1 MHANVEFAQKV
12 ALAYGAVCKPLCR
25 ELGLTQTA
33 FDILLFLANNPSYR
47 TARDIVEVRHIKAN
61 LVSVNVDKLVQEG
74 YLTRQ
79 PVAGDRRKTA
89 LACTPR
95 AQEVIRRGRQLQT
108 AFFDSLFRKR
118 KKNGEWKIVE
128 APDLGV
134 LAVDAHCH
142 LQYQKNP
149 GLALARAGLHGVGFM
164 CTVVDVYEDG
174 TTTYD
179 SLSKWNHEAALSMQ
193 RLFSRC

>member
-1 MHANVEFAQKV
+1 MGMTASEASTLEAAGAQAAGEPTATPGATEAVEPTEPVKATGE
-12 ALAYGAVCKPLCR
+12 ALADEPT
-25 ELGLTQTA
+25 E
-33 FDILLFLANNPSYR
+33 P
-47 TARDIVEVRHIKAN
+47 E
-61 LVSVNVDKLVQEG
+61 
-74 YLTRQ
+74 
-79 PVAGDRRKTA
+79 
-89 LACTPR
+89 
-95 AQEVIRRGRQLQT
+95 
-108 AFFDSLFRKR
+108 FFDSLFRKR

-128 APDLGV
+128 TPDLGV

-174 TTTYD
+174 ATTYD

>member
-1 MHANVEFAQKV
+1 MGMTAPETSTCEAAGAQAAVELTAMP
-12 ALAYGAVCKPLCR
+12 AAIEAVEPT
-25 ELGLTQTA
+25 EPTEPTE
-33 FDILLFLANNPSYR
+33 P
-47 TARDIVEVRHIKAN
+47 E
-61 LVSVNVDKLVQEG
+61 
-74 YLTRQ
+74 
-79 PVAGDRRKTA
+79 
-89 LACTPR
+89 
-95 AQEVIRRGRQLQT
+95 
-108 AFFDSLFRKR
+108 FFDSLFRKR

-128 APDLGV
+128 TPDLGV

>member
-1 MHANVEFAQKV
+1 MGMTAPEASTLE
-12 ALAYGAVCKPLCR
+12 AAGA
-25 ELGLTQTA
+25 QTA
-33 FDILLFLANNPSYR
+33 GEP
-47 TARDIVEVRHIKAN
+47 TAMPAATEPT
-61 LVSVNVDKLVQEG
+61 E
-74 YLTRQ
+74 
-79 PVAGDRRKTA
+79 P
-89 LACTPR
+89 
-95 AQEVIRRGRQLQT
+95 E
-108 AFFDSLFRKR
+108 FFDSLFRKR

-128 APDLGV
+128 TPDLGV

-174 TTTYD
+174 ATTYD

>member
-1 MHANVEFAQKV
+1 M
-12 ALAYGAVCKPLCR
+12 GM
-25 ELGLTQTA
+25 TA
-33 FDILLFLANNPSYR
+33 PE
-47 TARDIVEVRHIKAN
+47 T
-61 LVSVNVDKLVQEG
+61 
-74 YLTRQ
+74 LTREA
-79 PVAGDRRKTA
+79 AGARAAVEPTA
-89 LACTPR
+89 TP
-95 AQEVIRRGRQLQT
+95 AATEDVEPT
-108 AFFDSLFRKR
+108 ATTEPEFFDSLFRKR

-128 APDLGV
+128 TPDLGV

-164 CTVVDVYEDG
+164 CTVVDVCEDG

>member
-1 MHANVEFAQKV
+1 MGMTAPETSTREAAGAQAAVEPTAMNEPTE
-12 ALAYGAVCKPLCR
+12 AV
-25 ELGLTQTA
+25 EQTE
-33 FDILLFLANNPSYR
+33 P
-47 TARDIVEVRHIKAN
+47 E
-61 LVSVNVDKLVQEG
+61 
-74 YLTRQ
+74 
-79 PVAGDRRKTA
+79 
-89 LACTPR
+89 
-95 AQEVIRRGRQLQT
+95 
-108 AFFDSLFRKR
+108 FFDSLFRKR

-128 APDLGV
+128 TPDLGV

>member
-1 MHANVEFAQKV
+1 MGMTVSEASTLEAAGAQ
-12 ALAYGAVCKPLCR
+12 AAGEATGAVKATGEAP
-25 ELGLTQTA
+25 A
-33 FDILLFLANNPSYR
+33 
-47 TARDIVEVRHIKAN
+47 VEPT
-61 LVSVNVDKLVQEG
+61 E
-74 YLTRQ
+74 
-79 PVAGDRRKTA
+79 P
-89 LACTPR
+89 
-95 AQEVIRRGRQLQT
+95 E
-108 AFFDSLFRKR
+108 FFDSLFRKR
-118 KKNGEWKIVE
+118 KKSGEWKIVE
-128 APDLGV
+128 TPDLGV

-174 TTTYD
+174 STTYD

>member
-1 MHANVEFAQKV
+1 MGMTAPE
-12 ALAYGAVCKPLCR
+12 ALTLEAAGA
-25 ELGLTQTA
+25 QTA
-33 FDILLFLANNPSYR
+33 GEPTTMPAATEAVEP
-47 TARDIVEVRHIKAN
+47 TAA
-61 LVSVNVDKLVQEG
+61 
-74 YLTRQ
+74 
-79 PVAGDRRKTA
+79 TA
-89 LACTPR
+89 TTEPT
-95 AQEVIRRGRQLQT
+95 EPE
-108 AFFDSLFRKR
+108 FFDSLFRKR

-128 APDLGV
+128 TPDLGV

>member
-1 MHANVEFAQKV
+1 M
-12 ALAYGAVCKPLCR
+12 GM
-25 ELGLTQTA
+25 TA
-33 FDILLFLANNPSYR
+33 PE
-47 TARDIVEVRHIKAN
+47 T
-61 LVSVNVDKLVQEG
+61 
-74 YLTRQ
+74 LTREA
-79 PVAGDRRKTA
+79 AGARAAVEPTA
-89 LACTPR
+89 MPAATEDVEPT
-95 AQEVIRRGRQLQT
+95 EPE
-108 AFFDSLFRKR
+108 FFDSLFRKR

-128 APDLGV
+128 TPDLGV

-179 SLSKWNHEAALSMQ
+179 SLSKWDHEAALSMQ

>member
-1 MHANVEFAQKV
+1 MGMTASEASTLE
-12 ALAYGAVCKPLCR
+12 AAGA
-25 ELGLTQTA
+25 QTA
-33 FDILLFLANNPSYR
+33 GEL
-47 TARDIVEVRHIKAN
+47 TAMPAATEAVE
-61 LVSVNVDKLVQEG
+61 
-74 YLTRQ
+74 
-79 PVAGDRRKTA
+79 PTA
-89 LACTPR
+89 ATEPT
-95 AQEVIRRGRQLQT
+95 ESE
-108 AFFDSLFRKR
+108 FFDSLFRKR

-128 APDLGV
+128 TPDLGV

>member
-1 MHANVEFAQKV
+1 MGMTAPETSTREAAGAQAAVEPTAMDEPTE
-12 ALAYGAVCKPLCR
+12 AV
-25 ELGLTQTA
+25 EQTE
-33 FDILLFLANNPSYR
+33 P
-47 TARDIVEVRHIKAN
+47 E
-61 LVSVNVDKLVQEG
+61 
-74 YLTRQ
+74 
-79 PVAGDRRKTA
+79 
-89 LACTPR
+89 
-95 AQEVIRRGRQLQT
+95 
-108 AFFDSLFRKR
+108 FFDSLFRKR

-128 APDLGV
+128 TPDLGV

>member
-1 MHANVEFAQKV
+1 MGMTASEASTLEAAGTQAAGESTAMPAATEAVE
-12 ALAYGAVCKPLCR
+12 PT
-25 ELGLTQTA
+25 E
-33 FDILLFLANNPSYR
+33 P
-47 TARDIVEVRHIKAN
+47 E
-61 LVSVNVDKLVQEG
+61 
-74 YLTRQ
+74 
-79 PVAGDRRKTA
+79 
-89 LACTPR
+89 
-95 AQEVIRRGRQLQT
+95 
-108 AFFDSLFRKR
+108 FFDSLFRKR

-128 APDLGV
+128 TPDLGV

-164 CTVVDVYEDG
+164 CTVVDVFEDG

-179 SLSKWNHEAALSMQ
+179 NLSKWNHEAALSMQ

>member
-1 MHANVEFAQKV
+1 MGMTAPEASTLE
-12 ALAYGAVCKPLCR
+12 AAGA
-25 ELGLTQTA
+25 QTA
-33 FDILLFLANNPSYR
+33 GEP
-47 TARDIVEVRHIKAN
+47 TAMPAATEPT
-61 LVSVNVDKLVQEG
+61 E
-74 YLTRQ
+74 
-79 PVAGDRRKTA
+79 P
-89 LACTPR
+89 
-95 AQEVIRRGRQLQT
+95 E
-108 AFFDSLFRKR
+108 FFDSLFRKR

-128 APDLGV
+128 TPDLGV

-174 TTTYD
+174 STTYD

>member
-1 MHANVEFAQKV
+1 M
-12 ALAYGAVCKPLCR
+12 GM
-25 ELGLTQTA
+25 TA
-33 FDILLFLANNPSYR
+33 PE
-47 TARDIVEVRHIKAN
+47 T
-61 LVSVNVDKLVQEG
+61 
-74 YLTRQ
+74 LTREA
-79 PVAGDRRKTA
+79 AGAQVDVEPTA
-89 LACTPR
+89 TDEP
-95 AQEVIRRGRQLQT
+95 T
-108 AFFDSLFRKR
+108 ATTEPEFFDSLFRKR

-128 APDLGV
+128 TPDLGV
-134 LAVDAHCH
+134 LTVDAHCH

>member
-1 MHANVEFAQKV
+1 MGMTVPETSTREAAGAQAAVE
-12 ALAYGAVCKPLCR
+12 P
-25 ELGLTQTA
+25 TA
-33 FDILLFLANNPSYR
+33 MDEP
-47 TARDIVEVRHIKAN
+47 TEP
-61 LVSVNVDKLVQEG
+61 E
-74 YLTRQ
+74 
-79 PVAGDRRKTA
+79 
-89 LACTPR
+89 
-95 AQEVIRRGRQLQT
+95 
-108 AFFDSLFRKR
+108 FFDSLFRKR

-128 APDLGV
+128 TPDLGV

-142 LQYQKNP
+142 LQYQKKP

>member
-1 MHANVEFAQKV
+1 MGMTASEASTLE
-12 ALAYGAVCKPLCR
+12 AAGA
-25 ELGLTQTA
+25 QTA
-33 FDILLFLANNPSYR
+33 VEP
-47 TARDIVEVRHIKAN
+47 TATPGATEAVE
-61 LVSVNVDKLVQEG
+61 
-74 YLTRQ
+74 
-79 PVAGDRRKTA
+79 PTA
-89 LACTPR
+89 ATEP
-95 AQEVIRRGRQLQT
+95 E
-108 AFFDSLFRKR
+108 FFDSLFRKR

-128 APDLGV
+128 TPGLGV

>member
-1 MHANVEFAQKV
+1 MGMTASEASTLEAAGV
-12 ALAYGAVCKPLCR
+12 
-25 ELGLTQTA
+25 QTA
-33 FDILLFLANNPSYR
+33 VEP
-47 TARDIVEVRHIKAN
+47 TATPGATEAVE
-61 LVSVNVDKLVQEG
+61 
-74 YLTRQ
+74 
-79 PVAGDRRKTA
+79 PTA
-89 LACTPR
+89 ATEP
-95 AQEVIRRGRQLQT
+95 E
-108 AFFDSLFRKR
+108 FFDSLFRKR

-128 APDLGV
+128 TPDLGV

>member
-1 MHANVEFAQKV
+1 MGMTAPETSTREAAGAQAAVEPTAMP
-12 ALAYGAVCKPLCR
+12 AATEAV
-25 ELGLTQTA
+25 EQTE
-33 FDILLFLANNPSYR
+33 P
-47 TARDIVEVRHIKAN
+47 E
-61 LVSVNVDKLVQEG
+61 
-74 YLTRQ
+74 
-79 PVAGDRRKTA
+79 
-89 LACTPR
+89 
-95 AQEVIRRGRQLQT
+95 
-108 AFFDSLFRKR
+108 FFDSLFRKR

-128 APDLGV
+128 TPDLGV

>member
-1 MHANVEFAQKV
+1 MTAPETSTCEAAGAQAAVELTAMP
-12 ALAYGAVCKPLCR
+12 AAIEAVEPT
-25 ELGLTQTA
+25 EPTE
-33 FDILLFLANNPSYR
+33 P
-47 TARDIVEVRHIKAN
+47 E
-61 LVSVNVDKLVQEG
+61 
-74 YLTRQ
+74 
-79 PVAGDRRKTA
+79 
-89 LACTPR
+89 
-95 AQEVIRRGRQLQT
+95 
-108 AFFDSLFRKR
+108 FFDSLFRKR

-128 APDLGV
+128 TPDLGV

>member
-1 MHANVEFAQKV
+1 MGMTAPESSTLEA
-12 ALAYGAVCKPLCR
+12 AG
-25 ELGLTQTA
+25 TQTA
-33 FDILLFLANNPSYR
+33 GEP
-47 TARDIVEVRHIKAN
+47 TAMPAATEAVE
-61 LVSVNVDKLVQEG
+61 
-74 YLTRQ
+74 
-79 PVAGDRRKTA
+79 PTA
-89 LACTPR
+89 ATEPT
-95 AQEVIRRGRQLQT
+95 EPE
-108 AFFDSLFRKR
+108 FFDSLFRKR

-128 APDLGV
+128 TPDLGV

-174 TTTYD
+174 STTYD

>member
-1 MHANVEFAQKV
+1 MGMTAPETSTREAAGAQAAVEPTAMP
-12 ALAYGAVCKPLCR
+12 AATEAV
-25 ELGLTQTA
+25 EQTE
-33 FDILLFLANNPSYR
+33 P
-47 TARDIVEVRHIKAN
+47 E
-61 LVSVNVDKLVQEG
+61 
-74 YLTRQ
+74 
-79 PVAGDRRKTA
+79 
-89 LACTPR
+89 
-95 AQEVIRRGRQLQT
+95 
-108 AFFDSLFRKR
+108 FFDSLFRKR

-128 APDLGV
+128 TPDLGV

-164 CTVVDVYEDG
+164 CTVGDVYEDG

>member
-1 MHANVEFAQKV
+1 MGMTAPETSTREAAGAQAAVEPPTMPA
-12 ALAYGAVCKPLCR
+12 ATEPT
-25 ELGLTQTA
+25 EPTE
-33 FDILLFLANNPSYR
+33 P
-47 TARDIVEVRHIKAN
+47 E
-61 LVSVNVDKLVQEG
+61 
-74 YLTRQ
+74 
-79 PVAGDRRKTA
+79 
-89 LACTPR
+89 
-95 AQEVIRRGRQLQT
+95 
-108 AFFDSLFRKR
+108 FFDSLFRKR

-128 APDLGV
+128 TPDLGV

>member
-1 MHANVEFAQKV
+1 MGMTAPETSTREAAGAQAAVEPTATDEPTE
-12 ALAYGAVCKPLCR
+12 AV
-25 ELGLTQTA
+25 EQTE
-33 FDILLFLANNPSYR
+33 P
-47 TARDIVEVRHIKAN
+47 E
-61 LVSVNVDKLVQEG
+61 
-74 YLTRQ
+74 
-79 PVAGDRRKTA
+79 
-89 LACTPR
+89 
-95 AQEVIRRGRQLQT
+95 
-108 AFFDSLFRKR
+108 FFDSLFRKR

-128 APDLGV
+128 TPDLGV
-134 LAVDAHCH
+134 LTVDAHCH

>member
-1 MHANVEFAQKV
+1 MGMTAPETSTREAAGAQAAVEPIAMP
-12 ALAYGAVCKPLCR
+12 AATEAV
-25 ELGLTQTA
+25 EQTE
-33 FDILLFLANNPSYR
+33 P
-47 TARDIVEVRHIKAN
+47 E
-61 LVSVNVDKLVQEG
+61 
-74 YLTRQ
+74 
-79 PVAGDRRKTA
+79 
-89 LACTPR
+89 
-95 AQEVIRRGRQLQT
+95 
-108 AFFDSLFRKR
+108 FFDSLFRKR

-128 APDLGV
+128 TPDLGV

>member
-1 MHANVEFAQKV
+1 MGMTASEASTLE
-12 ALAYGAVCKPLCR
+12 AAGA
-25 ELGLTQTA
+25 QTA
-33 FDILLFLANNPSYR
+33 GEP
-47 TARDIVEVRHIKAN
+47 TAMPAATEAVE
-61 LVSVNVDKLVQEG
+61 
-74 YLTRQ
+74 
-79 PVAGDRRKTA
+79 PTA
-89 LACTPR
+89 ATEP
-95 AQEVIRRGRQLQT
+95 T
-108 AFFDSLFRKR
+108 ATDEPTAATEPTEPEFFDSLFRKR

-128 APDLGV
+128 TPDLGV

-174 TTTYD
+174 STTYD

>member
-1 MHANVEFAQKV
+1 MGMTAPETSTREAAGAQAAVEPTAM
-12 ALAYGAVCKPLCR
+12 GEPTEAV
-25 ELGLTQTA
+25 EQTE
-33 FDILLFLANNPSYR
+33 P
-47 TARDIVEVRHIKAN
+47 E
-61 LVSVNVDKLVQEG
+61 
-74 YLTRQ
+74 
-79 PVAGDRRKTA
+79 
-89 LACTPR
+89 
-95 AQEVIRRGRQLQT
+95 
-108 AFFDSLFRKR
+108 FFDSLFRKR

-128 APDLGV
+128 TPDLGV

-149 GLALARAGLHGVGFM
+149 GLALARAGLHGIGFM

>member
-1 MHANVEFAQKV
+1 MGMTAPETSTREAAGAQAAVE
-12 ALAYGAVCKPLCR
+12 P
-25 ELGLTQTA
+25 TA
-33 FDILLFLANNPSYR
+33 TDEPTEP
-47 TARDIVEVRHIKAN
+47 TATDEPT
-61 LVSVNVDKLVQEG
+61 EP
-74 YLTRQ
+74 TE
-79 PVAGDRRKTA
+79 PTA
-89 LACTPR
+89 TDEPT
-95 AQEVIRRGRQLQT
+95 EPT
-108 AFFDSLFRKR
+108 EPTEPEFFDSLFRKR

-128 APDLGV
+128 TPDLGV

-179 SLSKWNHEAALSMQ
+179 SLSKWNHDAALSMQ

>member
-1 MHANVEFAQKV
+1 MGMTAPETSTREAAGAQADVE
-12 ALAYGAVCKPLCR
+12 P
-25 ELGLTQTA
+25 TA
-33 FDILLFLANNPSYR
+33 TDEPTEPTEPEF
-47 TARDIVEVRHIKAN
+47 V
-61 LVSVNVDKLVQEG
+61 
-74 YLTRQ
+74 
-79 PVAGDRRKTA
+79 
-89 LACTPR
+89 
-95 AQEVIRRGRQLQT
+95 
-108 AFFDSLFRKR
+108 DSLFRKR
-118 KKNGEWKIVE
+118 KKHGEWKIVE

>member
-1 MHANVEFAQKV
+1 MGMTAPETSTCEAAGAQAAVEPTTMSA
-12 ALAYGAVCKPLCR
+12 ATEPT
-25 ELGLTQTA
+25 EPTE
-33 FDILLFLANNPSYR
+33 P
-47 TARDIVEVRHIKAN
+47 E
-61 LVSVNVDKLVQEG
+61 
-74 YLTRQ
+74 
-79 PVAGDRRKTA
+79 
-89 LACTPR
+89 
-95 AQEVIRRGRQLQT
+95 
-108 AFFDSLFRKR
+108 FFDSLVRKR
-118 KKNGEWKIVE
+118 KKNGELKIVE
-128 APDLGV
+128 TPDLGV

>member
-1 MHANVEFAQKV
+1 MGMTTPETSTREAAGAQAAVE
-12 ALAYGAVCKPLCR
+12 
-25 ELGLTQTA
+25 LTAT
-33 FDILLFLANNPSYR
+33 DEP
-47 TARDIVEVRHIKAN
+47 TEPT
-61 LVSVNVDKLVQEG
+61 EP
-74 YLTRQ
+74 TE
-79 PVAGDRRKTA
+79 P
-89 LACTPR
+89 
-95 AQEVIRRGRQLQT
+95 E
-108 AFFDSLFRKR
+108 FFDSLFRKR

-128 APDLGV
+128 TPDLGV

>member
-1 MHANVEFAQKV
+1 MGMTAPETLTCEAAGAQAAVEPTTTDEPTE
-12 ALAYGAVCKPLCR
+12 AVEPT
-25 ELGLTQTA
+25 EPTE
-33 FDILLFLANNPSYR
+33 P
-47 TARDIVEVRHIKAN
+47 E
-61 LVSVNVDKLVQEG
+61 
-74 YLTRQ
+74 
-79 PVAGDRRKTA
+79 
-89 LACTPR
+89 
-95 AQEVIRRGRQLQT
+95 
-108 AFFDSLFRKR
+108 FFDSLFRKR

-128 APDLGV
+128 TPDLGV

>member
-1 MHANVEFAQKV
+1 MGMTAPETSTREAAGAQADVEPTAMP
-12 ALAYGAVCKPLCR
+12 AVI
-25 ELGLTQTA
+25 E
-33 FDILLFLANNPSYR
+33 D
-47 TARDIVEVRHIKAN
+47 VEPT
-61 LVSVNVDKLVQEG
+61 E
-74 YLTRQ
+74 
-79 PVAGDRRKTA
+79 P
-89 LACTPR
+89 
-95 AQEVIRRGRQLQT
+95 E
-108 AFFDSLFRKR
+108 FFDSLFRKR

-128 APDLGV
+128 TPDLGV

>member
-1 MHANVEFAQKV
+1 MGMTAPETSTREAAGAQAAVEPTAMP
-12 ALAYGAVCKPLCR
+12 AATEAV
-25 ELGLTQTA
+25 EQTE
-33 FDILLFLANNPSYR
+33 P
-47 TARDIVEVRHIKAN
+47 E
-61 LVSVNVDKLVQEG
+61 
-74 YLTRQ
+74 
-79 PVAGDRRKTA
+79 
-89 LACTPR
+89 
-95 AQEVIRRGRQLQT
+95 
-108 AFFDSLFRKR
+108 FFDSLFRKR

-128 APDLGV
+128 TPDLGV
-134 LAVDAHCH
+134 LTVDAHCH

>member
-1 MHANVEFAQKV
+1 MSMTASEASTFEAAGAQT
-12 ALAYGAVCKPLCR
+12 ATDLTATDEPTGAVKATG
-25 ELGLTQTA
+25 EA
-33 FDILLFLANNPSYR
+33 SA
-47 TARDIVEVRHIKAN
+47 VEPT
-61 LVSVNVDKLVQEG
+61 E
-74 YLTRQ
+74 
-79 PVAGDRRKTA
+79 P
-89 LACTPR
+89 
-95 AQEVIRRGRQLQT
+95 E
-108 AFFDSLFRKR
+108 FFDSLFRKR

-128 APDLGV
+128 TPDLGV

-149 GLALARAGLHGVGFM
+149 GLALVRAGLHGVGFM

>member
-1 MHANVEFAQKV
+1 MGMTSPETSTREAAGAQAAVE
-12 ALAYGAVCKPLCR
+12 P
-25 ELGLTQTA
+25 TA
-33 FDILLFLANNPSYR
+33 TDEP
-47 TARDIVEVRHIKAN
+47 TEP
-61 LVSVNVDKLVQEG
+61 E
-74 YLTRQ
+74 
-79 PVAGDRRKTA
+79 
-89 LACTPR
+89 
-95 AQEVIRRGRQLQT
+95 
-108 AFFDSLFRKR
+108 FFDSLFRKR

>member
-1 MHANVEFAQKV
+1 MGMTAPETSTREAAGAQAAVEPTAMP
-12 ALAYGAVCKPLCR
+12 AATEAV
-25 ELGLTQTA
+25 EQTE
-33 FDILLFLANNPSYR
+33 P
-47 TARDIVEVRHIKAN
+47 E
-61 LVSVNVDKLVQEG
+61 
-74 YLTRQ
+74 
-79 PVAGDRRKTA
+79 
-89 LACTPR
+89 
-95 AQEVIRRGRQLQT
+95 
-108 AFFDSLFRKR
+108 FFDSLFRKR

-128 APDLGV
+128 TPDLGV

-149 GLALARAGLHGVGFM
+149 GLALARAGLHGVGCM
-164 CTVVDVYEDG
+164 CAVVDVYEDG

>member
-1 MHANVEFAQKV
+1 MGMTAPETSTCEAAGAQAAVE
-12 ALAYGAVCKPLCR
+12 P
-25 ELGLTQTA
+25 TA
-33 FDILLFLANNPSYR
+33 MPAA
-47 TARDIVEVRHIKAN
+47 TEVVEPT
-61 LVSVNVDKLVQEG
+61 E
-74 YLTRQ
+74 
-79 PVAGDRRKTA
+79 P
-89 LACTPR
+89 
-95 AQEVIRRGRQLQT
+95 E
-108 AFFDSLFRKR
+108 FFDSLFRKR

-128 APDLGV
+128 TPDLGV